1 MIRLTE
7 AQISAL
13 ECAGVFEGE
22 DAMRSFITDD
32 QILVTEEST
41 RLVNELS
48 NHLDEIGHGSDIRDE
63 EVRKWHRRDART
75 LSNLYGKMLRAA

>member
-22 DAMRSFITDD
+22 DPLAKFIKGVE
-32 QILVTEEST
+32 IEATEESKT
-41 RLVNELS
+41 LVNDLS
-48 NHLDEIGHGSDIRDE
+48 NHLDDLGNGKYETDE
-63 EVRKWHRRDART
+63 EKRKWYRRDARV
-75 LSNLYGKMLRAA
+75 LSNLFVKM